1 MADEVREYIRA
12 AQAAEMRGDTADAV
26 GLLLKAASLYRSG
39 GATARALQML
49 RHARKLDGTRQDI
62 IEEIS
67 RLEWLP
73 ERPIQRAADGTLEPS
88 DELKSE
94 LEKLLHPIEDPPPTP
109 GSDKAMF
116 DRGPTRA
123 DPTLNAWCSFCCKP
137 KKEIGELVAG
147 PAGAFICAGCLQES
161 SRLLAISLSPSS
173 ASDDVTEP
181 HARALASNAPPAAVD
196 VIVPS
201 KRSPAAIHEP
211 KRMRHAKPQASF
223 FGQPNAARAVEMALQ
238 RGARLILVVG
248 PEGTGKSAFLA
259 DLERRGMGTRVSS
272 HDSADVML
280 IDAFEQITSTER
292 ELFAERF
299 EEDPKLRAVIALRAD
314 GALQPL
320 SLQSDDGP
328 FVLHPTANILSTLG
342 QVIPPSL
349 ADHVDLIAAFE
360 PLTDAD
366 LRELAYKLLERRAAE
381 LDLSEDVVGQ
391 LVNVAARSGRGG
403 RELEA
408 LIRRIPP
415 GSWTAAPVAAAA
427 APKPKRTRKKP

>member
-12 AQAAEMRGDTADAV
+12 AQAAEMRGEVAEAV
-26 GLLLKAASLYRSG
+26 THLLKAASLYRSA

-73 ERPIQRAADGTLEPS
+73 ERPLQRAVSGDNAIEPS
-88 DELKSE
+88 EELKSE
-94 LEKLLHPIEDPPPTP
+94 LEKLLQPIDEPPPTP
-109 GSDKAMF
+109 GAEKTMF

-137 KKEIGELVAG
+137 KKEVGDLVAG
-147 PAGAFICAGCLQES
+147 PAGAFICGGCLVES
-161 SRLLAISLSPSS
+161 AKLLTVSLS

-181 HARALASNAPPAAVD
+181 NGKALPAQPPSEAEGRGKPLDVTIAPP
-196 VIVPS
+196 
-201 KRSPAAIHEP
+201 KRARLP
-211 KRMRHAKPQASF
+211 RPQAPF
-223 FGQPNAARAVEMALQ
+223 FGQANAARAIEQALA
-238 RGARLILVVG
+238 RNARLILVVG
-248 PEGTGKSAFLA
+248 PEGTGKSAFLVE
-259 DLERRGMGTRVSS
+259 LERQGKGNRGSV
-272 HDSADVML
+272 HDDGPLLL
-280 IDAFEQITSTER
+280 IDGFEALTATER

-299 EEDPKLRAVIALRAD
+299 EENPELRAVIALRGD
-314 GALQPL
+314 GGLEPL
-320 SLQSDDGP
+320 NLVSDDGP

-349 ADHVDLIAAFE
+349 ADQVDLVAAFE

-366 LRELAYKLLERRAAE
+366 LKELAYKLLEKRAAE
-381 LDLSEDVVGQ
+381 LDLSDDVINQ
-391 LVNVAARSGRGG
+391 LVSVAARSGRGG
-403 RELEA
+403 RELDA

-415 GSWTAAPVAAAA
+415 GSWTAAPPP
-427 APKPKRTRKKP
+427 APASAPGTKPKRSRKKS